1 MKDDKEHVI
10 AYGSKCLTKAERR
23 YCVTRHQFFAIVY
36 FVKHFKQYL
45 YGVKF
50 LVRTDQVAQWIET
63 LSTYQF
69 EVQHRPG
76 RQHSNA
82 DVLSRI
88 PCKQCGRIDH
98 KLNQNNLGGSLDGLL
113 IFSEKSS

>member
-23 YCVTRHQFFAIVY
+23 YCVTRCQLFAIVY

-50 LVRTDQVAQWIET
+50 LVRTDHGSFST
-63 LSTYQF
+63 LRHQ
-69 EVQHRPG
+69 RARWP
-76 RQHSNA
+76 
-82 DVLSRI
+82 
-88 PCKQCGRIDH
+88 
-98 KLNQNNLGGSLDGLL
+98 GGSKHFQPTNL
-113 IFSEKSS
+113 KSNTVLVGSQ